1 MHAQPARNLPH
12 ARTDVLLAVQNNMVR
27 APTRPRDRRLRRR
40 ARRPNHHRSPCLAH
54 LREPQPQPARAGV
67 HQDVV
72 ALAHG
77 GGFGRERERGQA
89 VHEARGAGAGGEWG
103 REGRRC
109 GSVGGG
115 VLGEHRCSQ
124 AELRETVVL
133 VSVLTSRSDGRDG
146 GEGGKGGAHA
156 GDLAPEL
163 EAALAEGLAG
173 QEGDVCWER
182 DDRACCLYAESGGE
196 GEEGKAASAL
206 LDVEEVDAGVFDL
219 ML

>member
-1 MHAQPARNLPH
+1 M
-12 ARTDVLLAVQNNMVR
+12 
-27 APTRPRDRRLRRR
+27 
-40 ARRPNHHRSPCLAH
+40 
-54 LREPQPQPARAGV
+54 
-67 HQDVV
+67 
-72 ALAHG
+72 
-77 GGFGRERERGQA
+77 
-89 VHEARGAGAGGEWG
+89 GAGGASL
-103 REGRRC
+103 RISRRRC
-109 GSVGGG
+109 TRRASLLPGRTAGDGGLGQCVDFKVGRKGW
-115 VLGEHRCSQ
+115 
-124 AELRETVVL
+124 
-133 VSVLTSRSDGRDG
+133 G